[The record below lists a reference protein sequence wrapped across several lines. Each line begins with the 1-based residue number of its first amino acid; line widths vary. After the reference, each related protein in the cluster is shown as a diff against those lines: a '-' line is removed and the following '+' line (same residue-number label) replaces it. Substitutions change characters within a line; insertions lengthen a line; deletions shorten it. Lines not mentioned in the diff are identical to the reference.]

1 MYTLSGLRSIQGRK
15 SRTLSKP
22 TVSSRRALPVC
33 GEFQFMQQWVSEN
46 DLCNEIATNNF

>member
-1 MYTLSGLRSIQGRK
+1 MNKLNLGQEYKFSEG
-15 SRTLSKP
+15 
-22 TVSSRRALPVC
+22 VC